1 MAFPAAVL
9 WDMDGTLVDTEP
21 YWIRAQHE
29 IVEAFGGQWTDELA
43 LQLVGKDLMVS
54 AALMRAN
61 SHITWSEERI
71 VEELLVRV
79 VAAVREHLPWRPGAR
94 ELLEELAAAGTPRAL
109 VTMSWRSLADAVLAA
124 LPEDRQALLLASVD
138 RFVAEDPEV
147 PGARQD
153 RANLVRRLGLFGVG
167 LAVRLI
173 ASGEA
178 PDADTLAR
186 RLVAASGVDDLRR
199 VLMTQ
204 FASRRELLK
213 ARAALV
219 VLQSVLRD
227 DPIDATPDL
236 AFDLERVQAGAHEFT
251 ELRLFN
257 AFRSGAVTF
266 RPDEEEEVD
275 RLLGS
280 NGTAPVSSS

>member
-79 VAAVREHLPWRPGAR
+79 VASVREHLPWRPGAR

-124 LPEDRQALLLASVD
+124 LPEDAFTVVVTGDEVDHGKPHPEPYLAACRLLDVAPADCVALEDSPTGVVSAVD
-138 RFVAEDPEV
+138 AGVPTVAVPFILPVPERAGAVQV
-147 PGARQD
+147 PSLVGIGARD
-153 RANLVRRLGLFGVG
+153 LAELGL
-167 LAVRLI
+167 R
-173 ASGEA
+173 
-178 PDADTLAR
+178 AR
-186 RLVAASGVDDLRR
+186 
-199 VLMTQ
+199 
-204 FASRRELLK
+204 
-213 ARAALV
+213 
-219 VLQSVLRD
+219 QSS
-227 DPIDATPDL
+227 A
-236 AFDLERVQAGAHEFT
+236 
-251 ELRLFN
+251 
-257 AFRSGAVTF
+257 
-266 RPDEEEEVD
+266 
-275 RLLGS
+275 
-280 NGTAPVSSS
+280 GTA